1 MIRPIF
7 STALDASLGIQ
18 ETVIAKTLFEVYPN
32 PINNT
37 LHLKVD
43 NNLYKGAVIFD
54 LQGKMMFELDSSST
68 EINVESL
75 TNGVYFV
82 KDIQS
87 GITRKIIKN

>member
-7 STALDASLGIQ
+7 STAMDASLGIK
-18 ETVIAKTLFEVYPN
+18 ETFIAKTLFEVYPN
-32 PINNT
+32 PVNNT
-37 LHLKVD
+37 LYLKVD
-43 NNLYKGAVIFD
+43 NNQYKGAVIFD
-54 LQGKMMFELDSSST
+54 LQGKLMFELDESNT
-68 EINVESL
+68 EINLESL